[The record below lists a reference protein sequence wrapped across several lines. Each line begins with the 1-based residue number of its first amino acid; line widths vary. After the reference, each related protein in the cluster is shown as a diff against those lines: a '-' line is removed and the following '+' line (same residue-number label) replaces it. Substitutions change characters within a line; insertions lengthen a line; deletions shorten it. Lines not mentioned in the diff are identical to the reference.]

1 MGQMRSEECKYVT
14 RSTFI
19 AAQSLLSSGDTLG
32 VARIGVSLEPELL
45 RELDVIVKERGYAN
59 RSQALRDLIRTVLI
73 RKRWESKRSP
83 VLATV
88 TVMYDH
94 RSGGITKRLLEKQH
108 GFYHRIKSSTHVHLS
123 QESCLEV
130 LVAQGKATQ
139 LNRLVNELRGIK
151 GVLHAEAVMVS
162 PELP

>member
-1 MGQMRSEECKYVT
+1 ML
-14 RSTFI
+14 F
-19 AAQSLLSSGDTLG
+19 SGDMLG
-32 VARIGVSLEPELL
+32 VVRIGVSLEPELL

-73 RKRWESKRSP
+73 RRRWESKRSP
-83 VLATV
+83 VVATV

-108 GFYHRIKSSTHVHLS
+108 EFYHRIKSSTHVHLS

-130 LVAQGKATQ
+130 LVAQGKGTQ

-151 GVLHAEAVMVS
+151 GVLHAEAVMAS